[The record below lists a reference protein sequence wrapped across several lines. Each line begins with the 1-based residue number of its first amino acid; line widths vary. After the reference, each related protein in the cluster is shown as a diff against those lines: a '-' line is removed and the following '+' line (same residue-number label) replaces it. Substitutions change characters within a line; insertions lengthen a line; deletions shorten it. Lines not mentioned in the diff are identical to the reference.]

1 MKSRRA
7 CMAST
12 WTFGAFVVTIYG
24 FVTRNWLVDVAVWRP
39 LPLLP
44 NTSQKKLT
52 LGSEAFL
59 SVDGDRNGRIEKEE
73 IKAMLQR

>member
-1 MKSRRA
+1 
-7 CMAST
+7 MAST
-12 WTFGAFVVTIYG
+12 WTFGAFDVKIYF
-24 FVTRNWLVDVAVWRP
+24 FVTRNWRVDVAVWEL

-44 NTSQKKLT
+44 IASQKNLT
-52 LGSEAFL
+52 LRSEAFL

>member
-1 MKSRRA
+1 LRDWR
-7 CMAST
+7 
-12 WTFGAFVVTIYG
+12 
-24 FVTRNWLVDVAVWRP
+24 VDVAVWKL

-44 NTSQKKLT
+44 ITSQNYLT